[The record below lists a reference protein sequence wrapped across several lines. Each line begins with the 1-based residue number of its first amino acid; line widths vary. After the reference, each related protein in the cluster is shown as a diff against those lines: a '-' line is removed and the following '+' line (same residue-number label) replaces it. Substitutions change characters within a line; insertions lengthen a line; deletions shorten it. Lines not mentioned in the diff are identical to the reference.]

1 MNKIFSLVLLMA
13 CSLQIFADNGALEPM
28 YKEGK
33 IYVVVL
39 VLGII
44 FLGLALFLFRLDR
57 RISQLEKKENE

>member
-13 CSLQIFADNGALEPM
+13 CSLQIFADNCALEPM